1 MYAFIGDLSHCT
13 CSEVKTT
20 SVVSVTNSRS
30 DEHQDVSSNL
40 STVLT
45 VPLPQHVC
53 PQQST
58 KSADYNRCSRFV
70 HFAMVECRR
79 HDQQVAIARPRYCR
93 PETVLLTVRKYAN
106 TRELVRYTRREM
118 LLGSLITQNQ
128 RGKRANAFFSV
139 VWDIS
144 SCSMRGQLSKA
155 LVIFLVCYLSH
166 DGRYFLIYSID
177 DDTRCE

>member
-1 MYAFIGDLSHCT
+1 MYACIGDLSHCT

-40 STVLT
+40 SAVLT
-45 VPLPQHVC
+45 VPLPRHVC
-53 PQQST
+53 SQQST
-58 KSADYNRCSRFV
+58 KSTDYNGCSRFV

-79 HDQQVAIARPRYCR
+79 YDQQVAIARPRYCR

-106 TRELVRYTRREM
+106 TRELVRHTRREM
-118 LLGSLITQNQ
+118 FLGSLITENR

-139 VWDIS
+139 V
-144 SCSMRGQLSKA
+144 
-155 LVIFLVCYLSH
+155 
-166 DGRYFLIYSID
+166 
-177 DDTRCE
+177 